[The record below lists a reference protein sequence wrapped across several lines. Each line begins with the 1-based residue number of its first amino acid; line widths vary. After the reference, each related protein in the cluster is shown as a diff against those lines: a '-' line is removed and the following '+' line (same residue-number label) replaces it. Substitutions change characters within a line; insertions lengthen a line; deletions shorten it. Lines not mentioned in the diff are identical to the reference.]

1 MMMAPQKKKEK
12 RGKEDQFTSG
22 YGFSFG
28 CCSEERSLYTQEE
41 NFPNSVLAFGWA
53 CLVVDDIR
61 VLYEP

>member
-41 NFPNSVLAFGWA
+41 NFPNSVLAFG
-53 CLVVDDIR
+53 
-61 VLYEP
+61 